1 MYIDPFCAVRNA
13 EAPAR
18 LLHQPIFKSFGRIM
32 GSVTALSNNVATML
46 HSNQEVILGVSI
58 IIKTLNEEKR
68 IAATIESALAGLPG
82 GIGEVIIADS
92 GSRDRTVEIASGYPV
107 IVAQI
112 APPAQASCG
121 IGPQLGFQYS
131 TFDHICLLD
140 GDMILDPD
148 FLAEAMDFL
157 TDNPDVA
164 GVTGHVEEMQTS
176 NLEYA
181 RRVQRNAPEN
191 RVGDIDRMN
200 GGGLYRR
207 RAIEKTGYISDRNL
221 HGYEEF
227 DLGVRLRSLGWKLHR
242 LDRRFVSHFG
252 HTSNSYKLLLRRW
265 KSMYLFGTGEL
276 LRASI
281 GKPYFGRLV
290 AELPELKLW
299 AAVYGWWALS
309 LIILFIAPGIVSG
322 LAAVIALAA
331 LIVLLISI
339 KKRGFA
345 MGLYTV
351 VAWCFHAAAVPAGFF
366 RRRLPPD
373 AWIESRT
380 IGTAQ

>member
-1 MYIDPFCAVRNA
+1 MSD
-13 EAPAR
+13 
-18 LLHQPIFKSFGRIM
+18 
-32 GSVTALSNNVATML
+32 VTVLSNNAPAVL
-46 HSNQEVILGVSI
+46 HANGEVILGVSI

-82 GIGEVIIADS
+82 GIGEVIVADS
-92 GSRDRTVEIASGYPV
+92 GSRDRTVEIASRYPV
-107 IVAQI
+107 TVVQI

-131 TFDHICLLD
+131 TFGHVCLLD

-148 FLAEAMDFL
+148 FLTDALRFL
-157 TDNPDVA
+157 ADNSDVA
-164 GVTGHVEEMQTS
+164 GVTGHVEEMQTA

-207 RAIEKTGYISDRNL
+207 SAIEKAGYISDRNL

-227 DLGVRLRSLGWKLHR
+227 DLGVRLRSQGWRLHR

-252 HTSNSYKLLLRRW
+252 HTSNSYRLLVRRW
-265 KSMYLFGTGEL
+265 NSKYLYGTGEL
-276 LRASI
+276 LRASV
-281 GKPYFGRLV
+281 GKPYFGRLI

-299 AAVYGWWALS
+299 AAVYCWWAVS
-309 LIILFIAPGIVSG
+309 LAILFMAPGLVSG
-322 LAAVIALAA
+322 LATVIALAA
-331 LIVLLISI
+331 AIVLLLSV
-339 KKRGFA
+339 KKGGFA

-351 VAWCFHAAAVPAGFF
+351 VAWCFHAAAIPAGFF
-366 RRRLPPD
+366 RRRLPPQS
-373 AWIESRT
+373 WIESRT
-380 IGTAQ
+380 IGAAR